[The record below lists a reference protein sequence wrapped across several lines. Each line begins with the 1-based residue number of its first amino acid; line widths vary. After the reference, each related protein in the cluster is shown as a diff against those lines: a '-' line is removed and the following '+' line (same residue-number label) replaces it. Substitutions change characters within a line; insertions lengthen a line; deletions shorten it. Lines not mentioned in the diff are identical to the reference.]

1 MFDKIRLDDD
11 SINMSD
17 LAERVMLGPQQE
29 VLELVEQFNNDFHSD
44 LKITKTFRWSP
55 GIYQKIR
62 EIFTSQCL
70 GWDVKT
76 SKISTFFNKID
87 NGTWRTRRMRSSLNT
102 IDDKLYWL
110 RQDNTS
116 FQDNTEL
123 VTEKFS
129 FIKEKVNNEL
139 NEAFEG
145 SRINIECFLDKT
157 DYDLDFPMVYIECT
171 IPEGYDM
178 NVYSND
184 EEGNHLLHT
193 FPYPF
198 EISLLFQIPLSGW
211 INKLCSTPIERIN
224 TLGRMYNPR
233 HRAASGQTFSFNQ
246 VAKFNSGDLTLS
258 FPFIG
263 SHQVRD
269 RYNYVCLGNMES
281 DLKASLL
288 QCEFDVFALHIKR
301 WASTYVINVTNP
313 MSAINL
319 FFHGKPKADDRLYQI
334 IGVSSTDNCKYAVE
348 RNAHVETPYCD
359 SMECQ
364 LRDQCDWYIN
374 NFNENVL
381 YAKHAYLGL
390 LSELTQDDITLLHRD
405 INIPEWYYH
414 ECLRIHNIEPK
425 LLSFMMFYRTT
436 ISKVYY
442 DEDPSTIKNPI
453 STLEQYWHIE
463 DIRTEEHCIACIN
476 WLFDYLTQCMD
487 EEAFTFASLNIDFQ
501 ALNNHFGWIVEKE
514 ETKGQM
520 PLWINVEE
528 NMPVK
533 HADSWYEDSDGVW
546 RKHQPNQNS

>member
-11 SINMSD
+11 AINMSD

-193 FPYPF
+193 
-198 EISLLFQIPLSGW
+198 L
-211 INKLCSTPIERIN
+211 
-224 TLGRMYNPR
+224 
-233 HRAASGQTFSFNQ
+233 
-246 VAKFNSGDLTLS
+246 V
-258 FPFIG
+258 
-263 SHQVRD
+263 
-269 RYNYVCLGNMES
+269 
-281 DLKASLL
+281 
-288 QCEFDVFALHIKR
+288 
-301 WASTYVINVTNP
+301 
-313 MSAINL
+313 
-319 FFHGKPKADDRLYQI
+319 
-334 IGVSSTDNCKYAVE
+334 
-348 RNAHVETPYCD
+348 
-359 SMECQ
+359 
-364 LRDQCDWYIN
+364 
-374 NFNENVL
+374 
-381 YAKHAYLGL
+381 
-390 LSELTQDDITLLHRD
+390 
-405 INIPEWYYH
+405 
-414 ECLRIHNIEPK
+414 
-425 LLSFMMFYRTT
+425 
-436 ISKVYY
+436 
-442 DEDPSTIKNPI
+442 
-453 STLEQYWHIE
+453 
-463 DIRTEEHCIACIN
+463 
-476 WLFDYLTQCMD
+476 
-487 EEAFTFASLNIDFQ
+487 
-501 ALNNHFGWIVEKE
+501 
-514 ETKGQM
+514 
-520 PLWINVEE
+520 
-528 NMPVK
+528 
-533 HADSWYEDSDGVW
+533 
-546 RKHQPNQNS
+546 